1 MIMEMKRKRNNI
13 CGWCIG
19 VLGGCLLQSCVDN
32 FLPESLDSFDKDA
45 AFTQTMYRPVLGRN
59 NILSD
64 NFSAGNSTQPL
75 TFTISRVVR
84 HDGSEA
90 PELTNEF
97 PVRVWKSP
105 YLGTETSL
113 EEIEAKRGYEN
124 RSLLQVRKHSGEV
137 ILWANA
143 RSSFVKCDPD
153 SGYIFDIRAVNSGG
167 WKEYTG
173 FRLIPKRERD
183 YEPTSMDELTG
194 VITEDFVHPLSVR
207 GMNKEGTSGFFG
219 MMNEEDI
226 KVYFREDLENTSKD
240 NTLTFRFMTKDYEP
254 ISPRKFSRT
263 DWTNLVHGFDMEMTD
278 DYVRYK
284 VAYPIPLYEL
294 PTRYTNKDGDKAHVV
309 FSYDRL
315 MRGTYRVR
323 ASMAFD
329 FAIYK
334 EGHWE
339 IIFVF
344 SEGNPEFRD
353 NY

>member
-1 MIMEMKRKRNNI
+1 MGMKRQRNNI
-13 CGWCIG
+13 CAWWA
-19 VLGGCLLQSCVDN
+19 VAMGGCVLQSCVDN

-45 AFTQTMYRPVLGRN
+45 AFTQTMYRPVLGRDN
-59 NILSD
+59 VASD

-90 PELTNEF
+90 PELTDEF

-183 YEPTSMDELTG
+183 YEPTNMDELTG
-194 VITEDFVHPLSVR
+194 VITEDFVHPLSVQ
-207 GMNKEGTSGFFG
+207 GMYKEGTSCFFG
-219 MMNEEDI
+219 VMNEEDI
-226 KVYFREDLENTSKD
+226 KVYFRENLENTSKD

-254 ISPRKFSRT
+254 ISPRKFSKT
-263 DWTNLVHGFDMEMTD
+263 DWTNLLHGFDMEMTD

-284 VAYPIPLYEL
+284 VAYPIPLNEL
-294 PTRYTNKDGDKAHVV
+294 PTRYTNKEGDKAHVV
-309 FSYDRL
+309 FAYDRL

-334 EGHWE
+334 EGHWD

-344 SEGNPEFRD
+344 SGGNPEFRD

>member
-1 MIMEMKRKRNNI
+1 MGMKRQRNNI
-13 CGWCIG
+13 CAWWA
-19 VLGGCLLQSCVDN
+19 VAMGGCVLQSCVDN

-45 AFTQTMYRPVLGRN
+45 AFTQTMYRPVLGRDN
-59 NILSD
+59 VASD
-64 NFSAGNSTQPL
+64 NFSAGNSTQPF

-90 PELTNEF
+90 PELTDEF

-183 YEPTSMDELTG
+183 YEPMNMDELTG
-194 VITEDFVHPLSVR
+194 VITEDFVHPLSVQ
-207 GMNKEGTSGFFG
+207 GMYKEGTSGFFG
-219 MMNEEDI
+219 VMNEEDI
-226 KVYFREDLENTSKD
+226 KVYFRENLENTSKD

-254 ISPRKFSRT
+254 ISPRKFSKT
-263 DWTNLVHGFDMEMTD
+263 DWTNLLHGFDMEMTD

-284 VAYPIPLYEL
+284 VAYPIPLNEL
-294 PTRYTNKDGDKAHVV
+294 PTRYTNKEGDKAHVV
-309 FSYDRL
+309 FAYDRL

-334 EGHWE
+334 EGHWD

-344 SEGNPEFRD
+344 SGGNPEFRD

>member
-1 MIMEMKRKRNNI
+1 M
-13 CGWCIG
+13 
-19 VLGGCLLQSCVDN
+19 
-32 FLPESLDSFDKDA
+32 
-45 AFTQTMYRPVLGRN
+45 
-59 NILSD
+59 
-64 NFSAGNSTQPL
+64 
-75 TFTISRVVR
+75 
-84 HDGSEA
+84 
-90 PELTNEF
+90 
-97 PVRVWKSP
+97 
-105 YLGTETSL
+105 
-113 EEIEAKRGYEN
+113 
-124 RSLLQVRKHSGEV
+124 
-137 ILWANA
+137 
-143 RSSFVKCDPD
+143 
-153 SGYIFDIRAVNSGG
+153 
-167 WKEYTG
+167 
-173 FRLIPKRERD
+173 IPKRERD

-207 GMNKEGTSGFFG
+207 GMYKEGTSGFFG
-219 MMNEEDI
+219 VMNEEDI